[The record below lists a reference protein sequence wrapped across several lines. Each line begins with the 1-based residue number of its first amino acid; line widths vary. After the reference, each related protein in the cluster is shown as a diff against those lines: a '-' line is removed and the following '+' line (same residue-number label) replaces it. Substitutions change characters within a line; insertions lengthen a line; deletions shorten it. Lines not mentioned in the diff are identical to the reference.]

1 MLKSKYLLCQKKI
14 KISYHM
20 SYIKLIEKQYIIVYI
35 IYTESVII
43 YLVSHRHAA
52 VAVQHPQL

>member
-1 MLKSKYLLCQKKI
+1 
-14 KISYHM
+14 M
-20 SYIKLIEKQYIIVYI
+20 SYIKLIEKQYSIVYI

-43 YLVSHRHAA
+43 YLVGHRHAA